1 MISPMFNW
9 ARFPVAYFVLRMNE
23 VWEVEN
29 EDEGVVA
36 ATFLKLWPN
45 LKKHLLSL
53 PKGTIQDVTVESP
66 SGEEDL
72 DIDFCNQMW
81 SMDMYLANAKHYQEA
96 MEYCKDML
104 ELFIWDNEDTSHWT
118 GCYGGYLWRI
128 DPARA
133 EAYFKEHLKERND
146 AIMGYYSYELLS
158 EERWDD
164 AAAALSGYEDSTDET
179 IIERLKWLKN
189 RG

>member
-1 MISPMFNW
+1 MFNW

-81 SMDMYLANAKHYQEA
+81 SMDMYLANAKHYQKA
-96 MEYCKDML
+96 M
-104 ELFIWDNEDTSHWT
+104 
-118 GCYGGYLWRI
+118 
-128 DPARA
+128 
-133 EAYFKEHLKERND
+133 
-146 AIMGYYSYELLS
+146 
-158 EERWDD
+158 
-164 AAAALSGYEDSTDET
+164 
-179 IIERLKWLKN
+179 
-189 RG
+189 